1 MNFFDEDPYAPQEDR
16 RATVKRHLARLR
28 PAPKPPEPHNYP
40 RKPEHLTFPNDFVRF
55 VDSGQVMT
63 VTLAAQLGYKIPKPH
78 VTAGDPD
85 GDRDVS

>member
-16 RATVKRHLARLR
+16 RATVKRELARLNTT
-28 PAPKPPEPHNYP
+28 PPESPEQAQ
-40 RKPEHLTFPNDFVRF
+40 RKAKASKERLRRHDELFHLDGWG
-55 VDSGQVMT
+55 SG
-63 VTLAAQLGYKIPKPH
+63 LPH